1 MKFTQN
7 TPIIS
12 PNTIGNVQVQAVRDP
27 MAYGMGGKNYE
38 AMAGA
43 LGQMAKV
50 AQKQQD
56 DADAADHMSRRN
68 AIMGNITKRLYGE
81 DGLLTNGVGENAKGL
96 TDRVS
101 QVVQE
106 EFERGLEGANN
117 RVRRS
122 MAGTFNENMGNFQR
136 IAGQQEGR
144 EFKKVR
150 DNNCV
155 IGIQNETDM
164 AMMNP
169 EDMNLLDN
177 AVNNGLRIADYN
189 SQNNGFSSLQREQ
202 ARRSVITQI
211 AGGSIAASIEAN
223 NFQDADLK
231 LSKYGPLMDQKE
243 VMKYQKQIRGEKQI
257 VDDKAEFED
266 MYKACLNPDGTIN
279 YEKWYAEKER
289 RSKLTKTIGGG
300 GTYFADASLNDE
312 IIAAAEKYKVDPAL
326 VAAVADVESNG
337 SQSAVSS
344 VGALGV
350 MQLMPDTAA
359 SLGVDPNDRKQN
371 IEGGAKYLRQ
381 MLDTFGG
388 DLKKA
393 IAAYNAGPGA
403 VKDYGGVPPYKETQ
417 DYVEKILGEGGT
429 YAKYKNVKANGGGQ
443 AAVSQAMGMIGQ
455 RMDNKGNGCVEAV
468 TKFGNNKD
476 AFLTQEY
483 KNGVVNVDRL
493 AEDAGDRFI
502 PYDASRVVP
511 GTILFYSDQK
521 GELQHVTMADG
532 KGGCIGNSSTYVNEN
547 GQKDPQVRHYDDCN
561 SLGANR
567 ILTHMILP
575 EGGSGSNSRTVN
587 LHDSGWGDRM
597 ERYLQARV
605 AQDKRIKAQQE
616 DQADKTLW
624 NQIQNAG
631 SAEAAIDIYNRI
643 LQSGDYQ
650 KVQKAGAMVN
660 KRWGGG
666 KNIVGSGYSGSRRTN
681 TQEGQYGK
689 SGKFYKQSQ
698 IDEDERIRAVWQN
711 RHDDPHDI
719 ISAKEYNEIYDPVF
733 RRINDRENAQYTR
746 EIMDAVAQAWEQT
759 QDYDKAL
766 KWLKD
771 IHKMTDQEAV
781 KFLDHYL
788 HLGDEEEE

>member
-7 TPIIS
+7 TPIVA
-12 PNTIGNVQVQAVRDP
+12 PTTIGNTRIRPVTDP
-27 MAYGMGGKNYE
+27 MAYGTAGKGYE

-43 LGQMAKV
+43 LGQVARV
-50 AQKQQD
+50 AQQQQD
-56 DADAADHMSRRN
+56 DMDAADHMARRN

-81 DGLLTNGVGENAKGL
+81 EGILTNGLGENAKGL
-96 TDRVS
+96 TDRVT

-106 EFERGLEGANN
+106 EFDRGLEGANN

-150 DNNCV
+150 DNDCV
-155 IGIQNETDM
+155 IGIQNEMDM

-231 LSKYGPLMDQKE
+231 LSKYGHLMDQKE

-300 GTYFADASLNDE
+300 GAYFSDASLNDE

-429 YAKYKNVKANGGGQ
+429 YAKYKNVKAGGGQ

-483 KNGVVNVDRL
+483 KKGVVNVDRL

-521 GELQHVTMADG
+521 GGLQHVTMADG

-575 EGGSGSNSRTVN
+575 EGGSSSNPRTVN

-605 AQDKRIKAQQE
+605 AQDKRIKAQQDE
-616 DQADKTLW
+616 KNSQALW

-631 SAEAAIDIYNRI
+631 SEEAALDIYNRI
-643 LQSGDYQ
+643 LQSGDY
-650 KVQKAGAMVN
+650 KMVQQAGAMVN

-666 KNIVGSGYSGSRRTN
+666 KNIVSGGAGGTGKTKESYIGVYTGKRYTQYQVDEANRIYNRYQDLMKTKGYTIPEEDMKVFNQAAAVINDVNGSRGSNLNYENALVLARHAIKVNANDEEAQWYLITN
-681 TQEGQYGK
+681 GLK
-689 SGKFYKQSQ
+689 
-698 IDEDERIRAVWQN
+698 EDE
-711 RHDDPHDI
+711 
-719 ISAKEYNEIYDPVF
+719 AKYYVELARSEG
-733 RRINDRENAQYTR
+733 E
-746 EIMDAVAQAWEQT
+746 
-759 QDYDKAL
+759 
-766 KWLKD
+766 
-771 IHKMTDQEAV
+771 
-781 KFLDHYL
+781 
-788 HLGDEEEE
+788 